1 MELEARFGVTNYAPL
16 PVALSRAAGCQ
27 VWDVDG
33 QAYLDFMSA
42 YSAVSHGHAHPRLVA
57 VLQAQASRLAV
68 VSRAFYSDRLG
79 EFLAR
84 ACELCKLEQALP
96 MNTGAEAVETAIK
109 AARRWAYRVKGVAD
123 DQAGIIACNGNFH
136 GRTLG
141 AIGLSGEADYRRD
154 FGPFAP
160 GSQLVPFGDAR
171 ALAQAISPAT
181 AAFIVEPIQ
190 GEGGIVVPPA
200 GYLAECAQIC
210 ARENVLLI
218 ADEIQTGLGRTGK
231 LLACDHESVRPDLLL
246 LGKALGGGLL
256 PVSLVLGRREIL
268 GLFEPGSHGSTFG
281 GNPLAAAV
289 GLEALNVLLEEGL
302 IDNAASQG
310 EYLMQQLGQLAQPAV
325 QAIRGRGLLQGMEL
339 DPQQVQAHRVCSALL
354 KRGILT
360 RETHGN
366 VLRLAPPLIVKR
378 HQIDAAVTQIDAALT
393 ECA

>member
-16 PVALSRAAGCQ
+16 PVVLSRGAGCQ

-33 QAYLDFMSA
+33 KAYLDFMSA

-84 ACELCKLEQALP
+84 ACELCNLEQALP
-96 MNTGAEAVETAIK
+96 MNTGAEAVETALK

-123 DQAGIIACNGNFH
+123 GQAGIIACNGNFH

-141 AIGLSGEADYRRD
+141 AIGLSGAADYRRD

-160 GSQLVPFGDAR
+160 GSQLIPFGDAR
-171 ALAQAISPAT
+171 ALARAITPAT

-210 ARENVLLI
+210 NICVQTVIWLWCEYTLLSCYVTYCI
-218 ADEIQTGLGRTGK
+218 DIL
-231 LLACDHESVRPDLLL
+231 
-246 LGKALGGGLL
+246 
-256 PVSLVLGRREIL
+256 VSFKPFLYTV
-268 GLFEPGSHGSTFG
+268 
-281 GNPLAAAV
+281 
-289 GLEALNVLLEEGL
+289 
-302 IDNAASQG
+302 
-310 EYLMQQLGQLAQPAV
+310 
-325 QAIRGRGLLQGMEL
+325 
-339 DPQQVQAHRVCSALL
+339 
-354 KRGILT
+354 
-360 RETHGN
+360 
-366 VLRLAPPLIVKR
+366 
-378 HQIDAAVTQIDAALT
+378 
-393 ECA
+393 

>member
-1 MELEARFGVTNYAPL
+1 M
-16 PVALSRAAGCQ
+16 
-27 VWDVDG
+27 
-33 QAYLDFMSA
+33 
-42 YSAVSHGHAHPRLVA
+42 
-57 VLQAQASRLAV
+57 
-68 VSRAFYSDRLG
+68 
-79 EFLAR
+79 
-84 ACELCKLEQALP
+84 
-96 MNTGAEAVETAIK
+96 
-109 AARRWAYRVKGVAD
+109 
-123 DQAGIIACNGNFH
+123 
-136 GRTLG
+136 
-141 AIGLSGEADYRRD
+141 
-154 FGPFAP
+154 
-160 GSQLVPFGDAR
+160 
-171 ALAQAISPAT
+171 
-181 AAFIVEPIQ
+181 
-190 GEGGIVVPPA
+190 VPPA